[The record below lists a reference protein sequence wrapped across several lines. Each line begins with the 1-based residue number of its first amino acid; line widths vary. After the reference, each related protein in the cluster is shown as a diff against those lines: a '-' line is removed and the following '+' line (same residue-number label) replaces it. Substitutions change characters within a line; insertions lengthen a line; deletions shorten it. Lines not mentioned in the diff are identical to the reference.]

1 MTAALIA
8 KIEAFL
14 EGRLSKA
21 ALQAQAEQEGVTN
34 IDEEIK
40 WFQDS
45 QVAIEAAGLRDQL
58 QEALSQPE
66 EKNQPAEKK
75 GIIRQ
80 LGPLRT
86 GFAIAASILLLVV
99 VYWGMQSEQS
109 ASLYATYEYV
119 DPGLPVLMSQ
129 SDQHQLYDALSYYSE
144 ENYTVAAEKLGLLLE
159 AGTKSDTISYYLGA
173 SLLYQGKTEEAVPA
187 LKTLSEDS
195 ASPFHLRAQWLLVL
209 AALKEEQLGEAQ
221 QLLPIIVENQTHPF
235 FEKAKQLQLEL
246 NKSE

>member
-14 EGRLSKA
+14 EGRLSKD
-21 ALQAQAEQEGVTN
+21 ALHAQAELEGVTN

-66 EKNQPAEKK
+66 EKK

-109 ASLYATYEYV
+109 TSLYATYEYV

-144 ENYTVAAEKLGLLLE
+144 ENYTVAAQKLRLLLE

-173 SLLYQGKTEEAVPA
+173 SLLYQGKPEEAVPP
-187 LKTLSEDS
+187 LTTLSEDS

-209 AALKEEQLGEAQ
+209 AALKENQLAEAQ

-246 NKSE
+246 DKSE

>member
-58 QEALSQPE
+58 QEALNQPE
-66 EKNQPAEKK
+66 EKK

-99 VYWGMQSEQS
+99 VYWGIQSDNTT
-109 ASLYATYEYV
+109 SLYATYEYV

-159 AGTKSDTISYYLGA
+159 TGTKSDTISYYLGA

-221 QLLPIIVENQTHPF
+221 QLLPIILENQTHPF

>member
-14 EGRLSKA
+14 EGRLSKE

-34 IDEEIK
+34 LDEEIK

-58 QEALSQPE
+58 QEALS
-66 EKNQPAEKK
+66 QPAEKK

-99 VYWGMQSEQS
+99 VYWGMQSES
-109 ASLYATYEYV
+109 STSLYATYEYV

-144 ENYTVAAEKLGLLLE
+144 ENYTVAAEKLARLLE

-187 LKTLSEDS
+187 LTSLSEDS

-209 AALKEEQLGEAQ
+209 AALKADQLTEAQ

>member
-14 EGRLSKA
+14 EGRLSKE
-21 ALQAQAEQEGVTN
+21 ALQAEAEQEGVTQL
-34 IDEEIK
+34 DEEIK

-45 QVAIEAAGLRDQL
+45 QVAIGAAGLRDQL

-66 EKNQPAEKK
+66 EKK

-99 VYWGMQSEQS
+99 VYWGTQSDNTT
-109 ASLYATYEYV
+109 SLYATYEYV

-144 ENYTVAAEKLGLLLE
+144 ENYRVAAEKLGLLLE

-173 SLLYQGKTEEAVPA
+173 SLLYQGETEEAVPV
-187 LKTLSEDS
+187 LKTVSEDS

-209 AALKEEQLGEAQ
+209 AALKAEQLTEAQ

-246 NKSE
+246 SKSE